1 MSFEIFLMAAPGLE
15 AVLADEARAAGFEG
29 LTTLPGG
36 VTFTGD
42 WPDVWRANLTLRGT
56 GRVLARIGEFR
67 AFHLAQLDKR
77 ARKFPWGN
85 VLRPDV
91 PVRVEVATNRKS
103 KIYHA
108 GAAQQRI
115 ETALI
120 EELGVKIA
128 ADAPITVK
136 ARIDDN
142 LVVLSVDNSGEGLHK
157 RGHKVA
163 VGKAPLR
170 ETMAAMFLKQSGFSG
185 QEPVLD
191 PMCGSGTFVIEAAE
205 IAAGL
210 LPGRSRDFAFQKLAT
225 FDAQAWSSMSGVA
238 SSPKPTA
245 LRFHGSDRDAGAFTA
260 ARANAE
266 RAGVGELVDFRKC
279 PISDIQ
285 PPEGPA
291 GLVIVNPPYGIR
303 IGNKKPLYG
312 LHGALGASLKSRF
325 RGWRVAI
332 VTSEASLAQA
342 TGLPFESPGPQVAHG
357 GLRVTLF
364 QTKPLP

>member
-1 MSFEIFLMAAPGLE
+1 ML
-15 AVLADEARAAGFEG
+15 RA
-29 LTTLPGG
+29 
-36 VTFTGD
+36 
-42 WPDVWRANLTLRGT
+42 
-56 GRVLARIGEFR
+56 
-67 AFHLAQLDKR
+67 
-77 ARKFPWGN
+77 
-85 VLRPDV
+85 DV

-120 EELGVKIA
+120 EELGVEIA
-128 ADAPITVK
+128 ADAPVTVK

-142 LVVLSVDNSGEGLHK
+142 LVVLSVDTSGEGLHK

-285 PPEGPA
+285 PPEEPA
-291 GLVIVNPPYGIR
+291 VWHTDRKQEAFVRIARR
-303 IGNKKPLYG
+303 IGCIAQIAVPRLAGRYRHIG
-312 LHGALGASLKSRF
+312 GVVGAS
-325 RGWRVAI
+325 
-332 VTSEASLAQA
+332 
-342 TGLPFESPGPQVAHG
+342 HG
-357 GLRVTLF
+357 SAVRVTR
-364 QTKPLP
+364 TAGRARRATCNAVPDETTAIIVGKARSANAAHIEPRRARR